1 MIFLEDLMKR
11 DLRFILT
18 SLLFVAVFTIV
29 SFAQETTG
37 SIEVTV
43 KDEADAVVP
52 NATVTVESSGSFRR
66 TGSTNESGFLRII
79 QVPPGVYTVTVA
91 PLSGFLERRATG
103 VNVGLGKTTEVPIVM
118 GTNLDAVVN
127 ITGTSGDVL
136 TDDKGNTNLSAEVV
150 ALIPKGTNFSTVLKF
165 SAATRPEPRSGQ
177 FQIDGAS
184 GAENTFI
191 VDGQEVTDISSG
203 FLNRNVNLPLSILQ
217 ETQVKTT
224 GFEAEFGGALGG
236 VINIVTKS
244 GGNQFHG
251 ELGFN
256 WRSWRLEPTPSM
268 SLLGRTVSQQ
278 LGLTV
283 PSYYAARRSPDD
295 EYSLTGTLLGP
306 IWKDRVWFSIAN
318 APQIFKRE
326 RDLLHSNLRDGAGVL
341 LAPINQRY
349 KTYRRAER
357 VFGRIDARP
366 FDRLTLNSTFKW
378 TPEINVGPP
387 GGVPGYTSE
396 LATGL
401 PCLGDL
407 CGAAYVNQQG
417 GRINSLN
424 ITGGGSYLVT
434 DKLVVSS
441 RVGHYFFNN
450 KLGTYGTGN
459 VDSPTTNCLE
469 KRSVPAL
476 PTQFPAG
483 FGCVIGTGNNNP
495 STFFSLF
502 DTNVRDQFEADAI
515 YSFDLG
521 GRHEIKGGYQRN
533 AVKNDSDLTANDS
546 ISLYYGR
553 TVRLGPQNQTMLQ
566 AISGVA
572 LPMSPNAVGAGALTS
587 YSSLVNASSFNNS
600 YFLQDRWQPFRRL
613 TLNLGLRM
621 EDEKVPS
628 PFEGVR
634 GLKFDLKSKIAPR
647 IGASYDLM
655 GDGKTKIF
663 GFYGLF
669 YDRFKLGGPGRTFAA
684 SETFIN
690 LFFEIFP
697 GDTIS
702 TFNRGFI
709 TGGNPLPRGNSECPT
724 GTTTPLFGRVR
735 CVVNNNTTGMD
746 DENLDLNTKPFQQ
759 REITFGLQRQLRKY
773 YSLYARYTRK
783 QVVNAIEDVS
793 FPLAGAAGN
802 EFFITGNPGKGLIKR
817 RFEELGLIAPEAERQ
832 YDALEIKLDR
842 SFANS
847 YFFQINY
854 TLSRL
859 YGNYS
864 GLISSDEEGTRND
877 PNVQRVFD
885 TPAGG
890 FTAAGGPD
898 NGRLATDRPHVLK
911 AFGTYSLSWEKLGG
925 GKNHSTDFQMFYT
938 ISSGSQ
944 ITSFIN
950 VNRNQQIIL
959 SKRGDQGRT
968 PVFSQTDF
976 ALRHNIKFGRE
987 GRFNLKLD
995 ADIIN
1000 LWNQG
1005 ILLNKGR
1012 NPSGEQGNLLNETIF
1027 NPLDPANGLLQ
1038 ANCIV
1043 PGNPPTGDPTSECWA
1058 QAYRAFQENG
1068 SQAIVERAQGE
1079 GGRNPLYNA
1088 HHTWQAKR
1096 NVRYGIT
1103 FTF

>member
-1 MIFLEDLMKR
+1 MKR
-11 DLRFILT
+11 DLRFVLI
-18 SLLFVAVFTIV
+18 SLLAVAMFTMAA
-29 SFAQETTG
+29 FGQETTG

-52 NATVTVESSGSFRR
+52 NASVTVESMGSFRR
-66 TGSTNESGFLRII
+66 TGTTNESGVLRIF
-79 QVPPGVYTVTVA
+79 QVPPGDYSITVA
-91 PLSGFLERRATG
+91 PLAGFAERRAATS
-103 VNVGLGKTTEVPIVM
+103 VALGKTSPVTIVM
-118 GTNLDAVVN
+118 GTSIVDVVTV
-127 ITGTSGDVL
+127 TGDPL
-136 TDDKGNTNLSAEVV
+136 TDDNGNTNLSAAVV
-150 ALIPKGTNFSTVLKF
+150 ALIPKGPNFTSVLKY

-244 GGNQFHG
+244 GNNQFHG
-251 ELGFN
+251 DLGFN

-268 SLLGRTVSQQ
+268 ALIGRTTSLS
-278 LGLTV
+278 LGLPV
-283 PSYYAARRSPDD
+283 PSYYTSRRSPDD
-295 EYSLTGTLLGP
+295 EYSLTGTLMGP
-306 IWKDRVWFSIAN
+306 IWKDKVWFSIAN

-326 RDLLHSNLRDGAGVL
+326 RDLTYTNLRDASGTTIL
-341 LAPINQRY
+341 PPNTQRY
-349 KTYRRAER
+349 NFYRRAER
-357 VFGRIDARP
+357 VFGRVDAQP
-366 FDRLTLNSTFKW
+366 LSKLSLNSTFKW
-378 TPEINVGPP
+378 TPEINRGAI
-387 GGVPGYTSE
+387 PGYASE

-401 PCLGDL
+401 SSLGPNL
-407 CGAAYVNQQG
+407 TGAAFTNQTG

-424 ITGGGSYLVT
+424 ITGAGSYLIT
-434 DKLVVSS
+434 NKFVVSA
-441 RVGHYFFNN
+441 RIGHYFFNN
-450 KLGTYGTGN
+450 KLGTYGVGS
-459 VDSPTTNCLE
+459 VESPTTSCLQ
-469 KRSVPAL
+469 RISVPAL

-483 FGCVIGTGNNNP
+483 FGCVVNTGNNYPRTSN
-495 STFFSLF
+495 SLY
-502 DTNVRDQFEADAI
+502 DTNVRDQYEADAL

-521 GRHEIKGGYQRN
+521 GSHEIKGGYQRN
-533 AVKNDSDLTANDS
+533 AVENNSDVTTNDT

-553 TVRLGPQNQTMLQ
+553 TVRLGPQTQSMLQ
-566 AISGVA
+566 SLSGVPLA
-572 LPMSPNAVGAGALTS
+572 MSPDAVGAGILGS
-587 YSSLVNASSFNNS
+587 FSSRVNASSFNNS
-600 YFLQDRWQPFRRL
+600 YYVQDKWQPTKRL
-613 TLNLGLRM
+613 TITLGLRM

-634 GLKFDLKSKIAPR
+634 GLKFNLDSKIAPR
-647 IGASYDLM
+647 IGGSYDLT
-655 GDGKTKIF
+655 GDGKTKVF

-684 SETFIN
+684 SEQFIN

-697 GDTIS
+697 GDTMNS
-702 TFNRGFI
+702 FNRPFI
-709 TGGNPLPRGNSECPT
+709 TGGNPLPSGNSECPT
-724 GTTTPLFGRVR
+724 TTTTPIFGRVR
-735 CVVNNNTTGMD
+735 CVVNNNTTGED
-746 DENLDLNTKPFQQ
+746 DENLDPDTKPFQQ
-759 REITFGLQRQLRKY
+759 REITFGVQRQLWKNY
-773 YSLYARYTRK
+773 LLYARYSRK

-793 FPLAGAAGN
+793 YPLEGSAGN

-817 RFEELGLIAPEAERQ
+817 RFEELGLIAPEAQRQ
-832 YDALEIKLDR
+832 YDVLEIKLDR
-842 SFANS
+842 RFANNF
-847 YFFQINY
+847 FFQANY
-854 TLSRL
+854 SLSRL

-864 GLISSDEEGTRND
+864 GLISSDEEGGRND

-911 AFGTYSLSWEKLGG
+911 AFGTYTLPWENLGRS
-925 GKNHSTDFQMFYT
+925 KNHSTDFQMFYT

-968 PVFSQTDF
+968 PIFSQTDF
-976 ALRHNIKFGRE
+976 AIRHNVKLGKE
-987 GRFNLKLD
+987 GRFNLKFD

-1005 ILLNKGR
+1005 ILLNKGV
-1012 NPSGEQGNLLNETIF
+1012 NPSGEAGNLINETIF
-1027 NPLDPANGLLQ
+1027 NPLNPENGLLQ
-1038 ANCIV
+1038 PECIV
-1043 PGNPPTGDPTSECWA
+1043 AGPTGPVGNPTSACWA

-1068 SQAIVERAQGE
+1068 SQNILTLAQGE
-1079 GGRNPLYNA
+1079 AGRNPLYNV
-1088 HHTWQAKR
+1088 HTTWQGKR